1 MKKKMGKPPEKEY
14 KFSKRDLSWKKELEE
29 FYIDI
34 TKKRKSNPKINDIYK
49 NLQIINKI
57 YKINDNC

>member
-1 MKKKMGKPPEKEY
+1 MSKKMGKPPKKEY

-34 TKKRKSNPKINDIYK
+34 TKKRKSNPNLYDIYK
-49 NLQIINKI
+49 NLQIINNI
-57 YKINDNC
+57 YKNK